1 MADALT
7 KADILRPSHWK
18 PVGTFLEQTLRSKL
32 REIGM
37 LRLMPKM
44 LALIAVQR
52 QAAASRSTRPLRREQ
67 HGITGGEPTVTLTK
81 LSTLAHTPNL
91 RASLGHLP
99 RADGVGVGVG
109 LGLEPEEEQDPQLAL
124 TREKKRMLMKEEGF
138 YSASSKASGLF
149 FNVRLIDQIKWRIVG
164 AKCWRY
170 WHVVNGCFVAGFDWE
185 CHGRALEPTVDSTQ
199 LPLFLIKNEL

>member
-1 MADALT
+1 
-7 KADILRPSHWK
+7 
-18 PVGTFLEQTLRSKL
+18 
-32 REIGM
+32 
-37 LRLMPKM
+37 MPKM

-124 TREKKRMLMKEEGF
+124 TREKKRML
-138 YSASSKASGLF
+138 SAKRRAMEADLFESILIFSQNLNGL
-149 FNVRLIDQIKWRIVG
+149 LSW
-164 AKCWRY
+164 
-170 WHVVNGCFVAGFDWE
+170 
-185 CHGRALEPTVDSTQ
+185 L
-199 LPLFLIKNEL
+199 

>member
-1 MADALT
+1 MPKMFALIAVQRHAAASRSTRPLRREQHGITGGEPTVTLTRLSTLAHTPNLRASLGHLPRADG
-7 KADILRPSHWK
+7 
-18 PVGTFLEQTLRSKL
+18 VGVGVL
-32 REIGM
+32 G
-37 LRLMPKM
+37 LMPKM

-124 TREKKRMLMKEEGF
+124 TREKKRML
-138 YSASSKASGLF
+138 SAKRRAMEADLFESILIFSQNLNGL
-149 FNVRLIDQIKWRIVG
+149 LSW
-164 AKCWRY
+164 
-170 WHVVNGCFVAGFDWE
+170 
-185 CHGRALEPTVDSTQ
+185 L
-199 LPLFLIKNEL
+199 

>member
-1 MADALT
+1 
-7 KADILRPSHWK
+7 
-18 PVGTFLEQTLRSKL
+18 
-32 REIGM
+32 
-37 LRLMPKM
+37 MPKM

-99 RADGVGVGVG
+99 RADG
-109 LGLEPEEEQDPQLAL
+109 
-124 TREKKRMLMKEEGF
+124 
-138 YSASSKASGLF
+138 
-149 FNVRLIDQIKWRIVG
+149 KWRIVG

-185 CHGRALEPTVDSTQ
+185 CHGRA
-199 LPLFLIKNEL
+199 

>member
-1 MADALT
+1 
-7 KADILRPSHWK
+7 
-18 PVGTFLEQTLRSKL
+18 
-32 REIGM
+32 M

-124 TREKKRMLMKEEGF
+124 TREKKRMLRAKRRAMEADLFESILIF
-138 YSASSKASGLF
+138 SQNLNGL
-149 FNVRLIDQIKWRIVG
+149 LSW
-164 AKCWRY
+164 
-170 WHVVNGCFVAGFDWE
+170 
-185 CHGRALEPTVDSTQ
+185 L
-199 LPLFLIKNEL
+199 